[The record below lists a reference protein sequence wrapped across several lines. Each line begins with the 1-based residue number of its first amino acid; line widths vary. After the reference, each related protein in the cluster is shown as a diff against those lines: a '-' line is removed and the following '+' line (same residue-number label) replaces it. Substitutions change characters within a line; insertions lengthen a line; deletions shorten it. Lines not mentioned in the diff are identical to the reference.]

1 MTEELTE
8 EEKAELQEL
17 GLYNANIYKPQES
30 ETVLINSVEMQIDE
44 ATGYAI
50 DPETGAWVD
59 PETGFPIED
68 AETLYIQE
76 GAEIEEETTN
86 E

>member
-1 MTEELTE
+1 
-8 EEKAELQEL
+8 
-17 GLYNANIYKPQES
+17 
-30 ETVLINSVEMQIDE
+30 MQIDE

-76 GAEIEEETTN
+76 GADIEEETTN